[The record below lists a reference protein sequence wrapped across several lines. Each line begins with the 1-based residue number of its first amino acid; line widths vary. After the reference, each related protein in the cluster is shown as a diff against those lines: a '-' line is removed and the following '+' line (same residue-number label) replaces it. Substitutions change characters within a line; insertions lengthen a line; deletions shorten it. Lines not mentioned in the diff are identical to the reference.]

1 MKACFSFT
9 RCNPPAMC
17 SDLPI
22 PALAGNSLTLTL
34 PPSVCYRLPWRRQKS
49 LGKSHPGFLNFHLE
63 DTSLLHTFV
72 RTARAQRDAS
82 LRGPRSRGSA
92 PLTTTVPLTCGLPK
106 GTQAVAILQ
115 AALLLF
121 YNNSHG
127 HDNTYAVIRC
137 KTPLHVLSM
146 NAFFRSFHSYRSRTY
161 YVLSVEQ
168 SNSQSSSHSCFGTTP

>member
-1 MKACFSFT
+1 M
-9 RCNPPAMC
+9 
-17 SDLPI
+17 
-22 PALAGNSLTLTL
+22 LAGNSLTLTL
-34 PPSVCYRLPWRRQKS
+34 PPSVCYRLPRHRPKS
-49 LGKSHPGFLNFHLE
+49 PGKSHPGFLNFHLE

-72 RTARAQRDAS
+72 CTARAQRGAS
-82 LRGPRSRGSA
+82 LHGPRSRGSA

-106 GTQAVAILQ
+106 GTHAVAIFQ

-127 HDNTYAVIRC
+127 HNTSSVIRC

-146 NAFFRSFHSYRSRTY
+146 NAFFHSFHSYRLRTY

-168 SNSQSSSHSCFGTTP
+168 SNSHSLSHLFFGTTP